1 MEFIQ
6 DIFITGII
14 MRTKQYNLLHLSVFL
29 LIFLLS
35 PGVCRADDRARDRAS
50 LRGIK
55 TVVVKVHTFEREWA
69 SELAKAGLTE
79 AVLQASIE
87 RQLEKSGITVVS
99 EEASKKKGN
108 EGVLNV
114 RTNFSIP
121 EPPKKSFIID
131 DEEKLERFDPK
142 KRYVYAIRLNLRQLA
157 ALQRNPEQTIHAI
170 TWQAETLGF
179 RRVSLIRED
188 IENVVNVFIEAYLSE
203 NPGA

>member
-1 MEFIQ
+1 M
-6 DIFITGII
+6 I

-29 LIFLLS
+29 LIFILS
-35 PGVCRADDRARDRAS
+35 PGVCRPDDRARDRAS

-55 TVVVKVHTFEREWA
+55 TIVVKVHTFEREWA
-69 SELAKAGLTE
+69 SELAKGGLTE

-87 RQLEKSGITVVS
+87 HQLEKSGITVVS
-99 EEASKKKGN
+99 EEASKKNGN

-114 RTNFSIP
+114 RANFSTP

-131 DEEKLERFDPK
+131 KEEKFERFDPK

-157 ALQRNPEQTIHAI
+157 SLRRNPEKTTYAI
-170 TWQAETLGF
+170 TWQTETLGLS
-179 RRVSLIRED
+179 RVSRIRED

-203 NPGA
+203 NPER